1 MKMDSRLLL
10 AGMTCFNGFPIENAG
25 KDSLLDEFRFV
36 KMEMGKGAL
45 VLLTRQP
52 EALQCS

>member
-10 AGMTCFNGFPIENAG
+10 VGMTCFYGFPIENAG